1 MAGEHSDAT
10 VRLVANP
17 LLRSVLFALGWLSV
31 ALGILGVF
39 LPLLP
44 TTPFMLLA
52 AGCFARSSERFYR
65 WITSHPRF
73 GPMIADYLA
82 GKGLPLRV
90 KLLAISLLWLSILV
104 GVLWVEF
111 VWAKLAMLLT
121 AVGVSLYLW
130 RLPSRTV

>member
-1 MAGEHSDAT
+1 MAGEHSNAT

-17 LLRSVLFALGWLSV
+17 LLRSALFALGWLSV

-130 RLPSRTV
+130 RLPSRPG

>member
-17 LLRSVLFALGWLSV
+17 LLRSALFALGWLSV

-130 RLPSRTV
+130 RLPSRPV

>member
-1 MAGEHSDAT
+1 M
-10 VRLVANP
+10 RLVESR
-17 LLRSVLFALGWLSV
+17 LLRSVLFTLGWLSV
-31 ALGILGVF
+31 ALGVLGLF

-82 GKGLPLRV
+82 GRGLPMRAKYCAV
-90 KLLAISLLWLSILV
+90 AMLWASILFGVFWV
-104 GVLWVEF
+104 GL
-111 VWAKLAMLLT
+111 VWARLAMLLT
-121 AVGVSLYLW
+121 AVGVTVYLW
-130 RLPSRTV
+130 RLPVAQGDA